1 LEGEI
6 KMLQRP
12 LTSEYPEYYVPYVE
26 LVPEEDLLTILSEDL
41 KSTIAL
47 FEGISDEDGYFR
59 YAPNKWSIKEV
70 LGHMTDTERIMS
82 YRLLRIGRGDQT
94 ALAGFNEND
103 FVEGSQINK
112 QSIKDIL
119 EDFIATRKATIT
131 LIKNMPTD
139 AWVNKGNANNTEVTT
154 RAIGYIIAGHA
165 IHHKQ
170 IINERYLS
178 VKK

>member
-1 LEGEI
+1 
-6 KMLQRP
+6 MLQRP
-12 LTSEYPEYYVPYVE
+12 LTSEYPEYYVPYVI
-26 LVPEEDLLTILSEDL
+26 LVPEGDLLTILSEDL
-41 KSTIAL
+41 NNTIVL
-47 FEGISDEDGYFR
+47 FKGISDEDGHFR

-103 FVEGSQINK
+103 YVEGSQINNH
-112 QSIKDIL
+112 SFKDIL

-131 LIKNMPTD
+131 LIKNMPTE
-139 AWVNKGNANNTEVTT
+139 AWGYKGNANNTEVTT

-165 IHHKQ
+165 IHHKK
-170 IINERYLS
+170 IISKNYL
-178 VKK
+178 VAKK